1 MFLIFCG
8 NPDLCLYLLFQDA
21 VKFSS
26 LLSFMN
32 IVSVT
37 ETTITGVK
45 DIQNLSPDDYID
57 IPLMEIKTY
66 KIAFR

>member
-1 MFLIFCG
+1 MKI
-8 NPDLCLYLLFQDA
+8 
-21 VKFSS
+21 SS

-45 DIQNLSPDDYID
+45 DIQNLSADDYID